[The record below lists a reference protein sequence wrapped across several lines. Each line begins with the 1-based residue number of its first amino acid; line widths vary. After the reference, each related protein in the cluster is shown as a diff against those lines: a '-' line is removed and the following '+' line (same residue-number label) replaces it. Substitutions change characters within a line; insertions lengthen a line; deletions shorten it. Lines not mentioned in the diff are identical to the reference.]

1 MTEVHNPMIMN
12 LLLLHGNADAV
23 NGIIFFIKEDSMEVR
38 INKYLADAGVASRRQ
53 ADKLVESGQVTIN
66 GITAKNA
73 DRVNTGDVV
82 CVKGKQIFKEEE
94 KHVVAFY
101 KPEGVTCT
109 KKDKFA
115 KVTIDDVFRYPLR
128 LNYAGRLD
136 KDSKGLLIMTND
148 GELIDRMMRAR
159 NHHEKEYIVKVNDK
173 ITEEFVGKMS
183 QGVYLDELEV
193 QTRPC
198 KVTRVGD
205 YTFRIILTQ
214 GLNRQIRRMCTTLGY
229 RVESLMRVRIMNIE
243 IGSLKPGEYRRIEG
257 EELKLLYE
265 QAGFEGKKY

>member
-1 MTEVHNPMIMN
+1 
-12 LLLLHGNADAV
+12 
-23 NGIIFFIKEDSMEVR
+23 MEVR

-66 GITAKNA
+66 GIQAKNA
-73 DRVNTGDVV
+73 DRVCPGDMV
-82 CVKGKQIFKEEE
+82 CVKGKQVVAQEE

-109 KKDKFA
+109 QKDKYA
-115 KVTIDDVFRYPLR
+115 KVTIDEVFHYPLK

-148 GELIDRMMRAR
+148 GDLIDRMMRAR
-159 NHHEKEYIVKVNDK
+159 NYHEKEYVVKVNHR
-173 ITEEFVGKMS
+173 ITEAFVNKMS
-183 QGVYLDELEV
+183 EGVYLDELEV

-198 KVTRVGD
+198 EVEQIGD

-214 GLNRQIRRMCTTLGY
+214 GLNRQIRRMCTALGY
-229 RVESLMRVRIMNIE
+229 KVESLMRVRVMNIE
-243 IGSLKPGEYRRIEG
+243 VGNLKPGEYRRIEG
-257 EELKLLYE
+257 EELKCLYRLSGIQSE
-265 QAGFEGKKY
+265 S